1 MAKSSK
7 QMDDQ
12 FNDVMPEV
20 IEQSAHQRAM
30 QLPIFKRSAER
41 SGMSEESFVDALVQT
56 SLSALITWTQLDLE
70 RLLLAAEV
78 NGLSPTGREIFLVPS
93 GGVLEPATV
102 VVGVD
107 GWSRIINTHKQF
119 AGMRF
124 KESEELVDGVP
135 SWTECTMYR
144 WDRRVPTS
152 VREYLVEV
160 RGLSAG
166 WITHPRRMLRHKAM
180 VQCARLTFGL
190 IGIYDADEAMSKA
203 AALQQ
208 GAVGFEPDLN
218 PTPTPTRVRAK
229 SRKRFPKGVTEL
241 KQSLNNFC

>member
-1 MAKSSK
+1 MTSSNK
-7 QMDDQ
+7 R
-12 FNDVMPEV
+12 NDGQCKDMPPEV

-30 QLPIFKRSAER
+30 QLPVFKRSAER
-41 SGMSEESFVDALVQT
+41 SGMSEESFVNALVQT
-56 SLSALITWTQLDLE
+56 SLAALVSWTQLDLE
-70 RLLLAAEV
+70 RLLLAAEAS
-78 NGLSPTGREIFLVPS
+78 GLSPTGREIFLVPS
-93 GGVLEPATV
+93 GGVLDPATV

-124 KESEELVDGVP
+124 KESNELVDGVP
-135 SWTECTMYR
+135 SWIECTMYR

-160 RGLSAG
+160 RGVSAG

-208 GAVGFEPDLN
+208 GAVGFEQDLN
-218 PTPTPTRVRAK
+218 PTRVRAK

>member
-7 QMDDQ
+7 QMNDQ

-160 RGLSAG
+160 RGVSAG

-208 GAVGFEPDLN
+208 GAVGFEQDLN
-218 PTPTPTRVRAK
+218 PTRVRAK
-229 SRKRFPKGVTEL
+229 SGQRFPKGVTEL

>member
-1 MAKSSK
+1 MARSSK
-7 QMDDQ
+7 QVSDQ
-12 FNDVMPEV
+12 INDLRPVG

-56 SLSALITWTQLDLE
+56 SLSALITSTQLDLE

-93 GGVLEPATV
+93 GGVFEPATV

-124 KESEELVDGVP
+124 KESDELVDGVP

-152 VREYLVEV
+152 VREYLAEV

-208 GAVGFEPDLN
+208 KAVGFEQDLN
-218 PTPTPTRVRAK
+218 PTRVRSK
-229 SRKRFPKGVTEL
+229 NTKRFPKGVAEL

>member
-20 IEQSAHQRAM
+20 IEQSAHQRAL

-124 KESEELVDGVP
+124 KESDELVDGVP
-135 SWTECTMYR
+135 SWTECTLYR

-160 RGLSAG
+160 RGVSAG

-208 GAVGFEPDLN
+208 GAVGFEQDLN
-218 PTPTPTRVRAK
+218 PTRVRAK
-229 SRKRFPKGVTEL
+229 SGQRFPKGVTEL

>member
-12 FNDVMPEV
+12 FNDVTPRV
-20 IEQSAHQRAM
+20 IEQSAHQRAL

-124 KESEELVDGVP
+124 KESDELVDGVP

-160 RGLSAG
+160 RGVSAG

-218 PTPTPTRVRAK
+218 PTRLRAK
-229 SRKRFPKGVTEL
+229 SRKRFPKGVAEL

>member
-7 QMDDQ
+7 QMNNQ
-12 FNDVMPEV
+12 FNDVKPGV
-20 IEQSAHQRAM
+20 IEQSAHQRAL

-218 PTPTPTRVRAK
+218 PTRVRAK

>member
-12 FNDVMPEV
+12 FNDVTPGV
-20 IEQSAHQRAM
+20 IEQSAHQRAL

-124 KESEELVDGVP
+124 KESDELVDGVP
-135 SWTECTMYR
+135 SWIECTMYR
-144 WDRRVPTS
+144 WDRRVPTC
-152 VREYLVEV
+152 VREYLLEV

-166 WITHPRRMLRHKAM
+166 WITHPRRMLRHKSM
-180 VQCARLTFGL
+180 VQCARLSFGL
-190 IGIYDADEAMSKA
+190 VGIFDADEAESKA
-203 AALQQ
+203 AAIEQQ
-208 GAVGFEPDLN
+208 EMNLDHGRS
-218 PTPTPTRVRAK
+218 PTRSLHKVG
-229 SRKRFPKGVTEL
+229 KRSPIGVAEL
-241 KQSLNNFC
+241 KQSLSSIC

>member
-1 MAKSSK
+1 
-7 QMDDQ
+7 
-12 FNDVMPEV
+12 
-20 IEQSAHQRAM
+20 
-30 QLPIFKRSAER
+30 
-41 SGMSEESFVDALVQT
+41 MSEESFVDALVQT

-124 KESEELVDGVP
+124 KESDELVDGVP

-208 GAVGFEPDLN
+208 GAVGFEQDLN
-218 PTPTPTRVRAK
+218 PTRVRAK

>member
-12 FNDVMPEV
+12 FNDVTPGV
-20 IEQSAHQRAM
+20 IEQSAHQRAL

-124 KESEELVDGVP
+124 KESDELVDGVP
-135 SWTECTMYR
+135 SWIECSMYR

-152 VREYLVEV
+152 VREYLLEV

-166 WITHPRRMLRHKAM
+166 WITHPRRMLRHKSM
-180 VQCARLTFGL
+180 VQCARLSFGL
-190 IGIYDADEAMSKA
+190 VGIYDADEAESKA
-203 AALQQ
+203 AAIEQQ
-208 GAVGFEPDLN
+208 EMNLDHGRSPARSLHKAG
-218 PTPTPTRVRAK
+218 
-229 SRKRFPKGVTEL
+229 KRSPIGVAEL
-241 KQSLNNFC
+241 KQSLSSIC

>member
-124 KESEELVDGVP
+124 KESDELVDGVP

-166 WITHPRRMLRHKAM
+166 WITHPRRMLRHKAK

-208 GAVGFEPDLN
+208 GVVGFEQDLN
-218 PTPTPTRVRAK
+218 PTRVRAK
-229 SRKRFPKGVTEL
+229 SGQRFPKGVTEL

>member
-30 QLPIFKRSAER
+30 QLPIIKRSAER

-218 PTPTPTRVRAK
+218 PTRLRAK

>member
-7 QMDDQ
+7 QMNDQ
-12 FNDVMPEV
+12 FNDVTLGV
-20 IEQSAHQRAM
+20 IEQSAHQRAL

-41 SGMSEESFVDALVQT
+41 SGMSEEGFVDALVQT

-124 KESEELVDGVP
+124 KESDELVDGVP

-160 RGLSAG
+160 RGVSAG

-208 GAVGFEPDLN
+208 GAVGFEQDLN
-218 PTPTPTRVRAK
+218 STRVRAK
-229 SRKRFPKGVTEL
+229 SRKRLPKGVTEL
-241 KQSLNNFC
+241 KRSLNNFC

>member
-20 IEQSAHQRAM
+20 IEQSAHHRAM

-124 KESEELVDGVP
+124 KESDELVDGVP

-160 RGLSAG
+160 RGVSAG

-208 GAVGFEPDLN
+208 GAVCFEQDLN
-218 PTPTPTRVRAK
+218 PTRVRAK
-229 SRKRFPKGVTEL
+229 SGQRFPKGVTEL

>member
-124 KESEELVDGVP
+124 KESDELVDGVP

-152 VREYLVEV
+152 VRE
-160 RGLSAG
+160 
-166 WITHPRRMLRHKAM
+166 
-180 VQCARLTFGL
+180 
-190 IGIYDADEAMSKA
+190 
-203 AALQQ
+203 
-208 GAVGFEPDLN
+208 
-218 PTPTPTRVRAK
+218 
-229 SRKRFPKGVTEL
+229 
-241 KQSLNNFC
+241 

>member
-1 MAKSSK
+1 
-7 QMDDQ
+7 
-12 FNDVMPEV
+12 
-20 IEQSAHQRAM
+20 
-30 QLPIFKRSAER
+30 
-41 SGMSEESFVDALVQT
+41 
-56 SLSALITWTQLDLE
+56 
-70 RLLLAAEV
+70 
-78 NGLSPTGREIFLVPS
+78 
-93 GGVLEPATV
+93 
-102 VVGVD
+102 
-107 GWSRIINTHKQF
+107 
-119 AGMRF
+119 MRF

-218 PTPTPTRVRAK
+218 PTRVRAK

>member
-1 MAKSSK
+1 
-7 QMDDQ
+7 
-12 FNDVMPEV
+12 
-20 IEQSAHQRAM
+20 
-30 QLPIFKRSAER
+30 
-41 SGMSEESFVDALVQT
+41 MSEESFVDALVQT

-124 KESEELVDGVP
+124 KESDELVDGVP

-180 VQCARLTFGL
+180 VQCARLTFGM

-208 GAVGFEPDLN
+208 GAVGFEQDLN
-218 PTPTPTRVRAK
+218 PTRVRAK

>member
-218 PTPTPTRVRAK
+218 PTRLRAK

>member
-1 MAKSSK
+1 
-7 QMDDQ
+7 
-12 FNDVMPEV
+12 
-20 IEQSAHQRAM
+20 
-30 QLPIFKRSAER
+30 
-41 SGMSEESFVDALVQT
+41 
-56 SLSALITWTQLDLE
+56 
-70 RLLLAAEV
+70 
-78 NGLSPTGREIFLVPS
+78 
-93 GGVLEPATV
+93 
-102 VVGVD
+102 
-107 GWSRIINTHKQF
+107 
-119 AGMRF
+119 MRF
-124 KESEELVDGVP
+124 KESDELVDGVP

-190 IGIYDADEAMSKA
+190 ISIYDADEAMSKA

-208 GAVGFEPDLN
+208 GAVGFEQDLN
-218 PTPTPTRVRAK
+218 PTRVRAK

-241 KQSLNNFC
+241 KQSLNNSC

>member
-7 QMDDQ
+7 QMNNQ
-12 FNDVMPEV
+12 FNDVKPGV
-20 IEQSAHQRAM
+20 IEQSAHQRAL

-107 GWSRIINTHKQF
+107 GWSRIINKHKQF

-218 PTPTPTRVRAK
+218 PTRVRAK

>member
-160 RGLSAG
+160 RGVSAG

-208 GAVGFEPDLN
+208 GAVGFEQDLN
-218 PTPTPTRVRAK
+218 PTRVRAK

>member
-1 MAKSSK
+1 
-7 QMDDQ
+7 
-12 FNDVMPEV
+12 
-20 IEQSAHQRAM
+20 
-30 QLPIFKRSAER
+30 
-41 SGMSEESFVDALVQT
+41 MSEESFVDALVQT

-160 RGLSAG
+160 RGVSAG

-208 GAVGFEPDLN
+208 GAVGFKPDLN
-218 PTPTPTRVRAK
+218 PTRVRAK

>member
-1 MAKSSK
+1 
-7 QMDDQ
+7 
-12 FNDVMPEV
+12 
-20 IEQSAHQRAM
+20 
-30 QLPIFKRSAER
+30 
-41 SGMSEESFVDALVQT
+41 MSEESFVDALVQT

-124 KESEELVDGVP
+124 KESDELVDGVP

-144 WDRRVPTS
+144 WDRCVPTS

-160 RGLSAG
+160 RGVSAG

-208 GAVGFEPDLN
+208 GAVGFKPDLN
-218 PTPTPTRVRAK
+218 PTRVRAK

>member
-1 MAKSSK
+1 
-7 QMDDQ
+7 
-12 FNDVMPEV
+12 
-20 IEQSAHQRAM
+20 
-30 QLPIFKRSAER
+30 
-41 SGMSEESFVDALVQT
+41 MSEESFVDALVQP

-107 GWSRIINTHKQF
+107 GWSRIIKTHKQF

-124 KESEELVDGVP
+124 KESDELVDGVP

-208 GAVGFEPDLN
+208 GAVGFEQDLN
-218 PTPTPTRVRAK
+218 PTRVRAK
-229 SRKRFPKGVTEL
+229 SGQRFPKGVTEL

>member
-208 GAVGFEPDLN
+208 GAVGFEQDLN
-218 PTPTPTRVRAK
+218 PTRVRAK

>member
-1 MAKSSK
+1 
-7 QMDDQ
+7 
-12 FNDVMPEV
+12 
-20 IEQSAHQRAM
+20 
-30 QLPIFKRSAER
+30 
-41 SGMSEESFVDALVQT
+41 MSEESFVDALVQT

-208 GAVGFEPDLN
+208 GAVGFEQDLN
-218 PTPTPTRVRAK
+218 PTRVRAK
-229 SRKRFPKGVTEL
+229 SGQRFPKGVTEL

>member
-7 QMDDQ
+7 QMNDQ
-12 FNDVMPEV
+12 FNDVKPGV
-20 IEQSAHQRAM
+20 IEQSAHQRAL

-124 KESEELVDGVP
+124 KESDELVDGVP

-218 PTPTPTRVRAK
+218 PTRVRAK

>member
-7 QMDDQ
+7 QMNDQ
-12 FNDVMPEV
+12 FNDVTLGV
-20 IEQSAHQRAM
+20 IEQSAHQRAL

-124 KESEELVDGVP
+124 KESDELVEGVP

-160 RGLSAG
+160 RGVSAG

-208 GAVGFEPDLN
+208 GAVGFEQDLN
-218 PTPTPTRVRAK
+218 STRVRAK

-241 KQSLNNFC
+241 KQSLNNSC

>member
-12 FNDVMPEV
+12 FNDVTPGV
-20 IEQSAHQRAM
+20 IEQSAHQRAL
-30 QLPIFKRSAER
+30 QLPIFKRSVER

-93 GGVLEPATV
+93 GGVLELATV

-124 KESEELVDGVP
+124 KESDELVDGIP
-135 SWTECTMYR
+135 SWTECAMYR

-160 RGLSAG
+160 RGVSAG

-208 GAVGFEPDLN
+208 GVVGFEQDLN
-218 PTPTPTRVRAK
+218 PTRVRAK

>member
-7 QMDDQ
+7 HMDDQ
-12 FNDVMPEV
+12 FNDVTLGV
-20 IEQSAHQRAM
+20 IEQSAHQRAL

-124 KESEELVDGVP
+124 KESDELVDGVP

-208 GAVGFEPDLN
+208 GAVGFKPDLN
-218 PTPTPTRVRAK
+218 PTRVRAK